1 MVSQTVLIVDDEP
14 QLVELLKMR
23 LEASQYRVVEAYDG
37 EAGWKKALQEL
48 PHLII
53 LDVMMPKLNG
63 WEVLRRLKRNEQ
75 TKAIPV
81 IMLTAKGDT
90 GSILDSE
97 ELRAADYFI
106 KPFEASELL
115 AAIRKHLPA

>member
-1 MVSQTVLIVDDEP
+1 MISQTILIVDDEP
-14 QLVELLKMR
+14 QLVELLKIR
-23 LEASQYRVVEAYDG
+23 LEASQYRVVAAYDG
-37 EAGWKKALQEL
+37 EAGWKQALQEP
-48 PHLII
+48 PHLIV

-63 WEVLRRLKRNEQ
+63 WEVLRRLKRHEK

-115 AAIRKHLPA
+115 ATIRKHIPA